1 MLQTYEAV
9 LQPNGQLQFLEPL
22 KLAGSMACRVLVTVI
37 EPVFHSP
44 PPGTDWKRFA
54 GTLRASPNLNED
66 PVAIQQGMRHEW
78 D

>member
-1 MLQTYEAV
+1 
-9 LQPNGQLQFLEPL
+9 
-22 KLAGSMACRVLVTVI
+22 MACRVLVTVI

>member
-9 LQPNGQLQFLEPL
+9 LQPNGQLQLLEPL
-22 KLAGSMACRVLVTVI
+22 KLAHSVACRVLVTVM
-37 EPVFHSP
+37 EPVVQAP
-44 PPGTDWKRFA
+44 TPEADWKRFA

-66 PVAIQQGMRHEW
+66 PVAIQQSMRHEW

>member
-22 KLAGSMACRVLVTVI
+22 ELVGSVACRVLVTVM
-37 EPVFHSP
+37 EPAAHVTP
-44 PPGTDWKRFA
+44 PAADWKRFA
-54 GTLRASPNLNED
+54 GAMRASPNLNED
-66 PVAIQQGMRHEW
+66 PVVIQQGLRHEW

>member
-22 KLAGSMACRVLVTVI
+22 KLAGSVACRVLVTVI
-37 EPVFHSP
+37 EPVAKSP
-44 PPGTDWKRFA
+44 LPAADWRRFA